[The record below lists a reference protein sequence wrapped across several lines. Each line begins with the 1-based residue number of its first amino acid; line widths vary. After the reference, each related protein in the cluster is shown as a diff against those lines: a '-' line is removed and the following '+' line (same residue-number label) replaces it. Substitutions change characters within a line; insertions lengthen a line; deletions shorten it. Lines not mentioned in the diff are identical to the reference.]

1 MAAPLAAREELIG
14 RPGPFGPGR
23 RAALTAAT
31 DGWLRTLFDAAAPG
45 TRDVALIAVGSHG
58 RAELAPGSD
67 LDLVL
72 VHRGDGDLAGGIA
85 ERIWYP
91 VWDSGLRLDHSVRS
105 VAEARRLASTD
116 LKVLLGLL
124 DARVIAGDEA
134 LRDQLVGSVLADWRA
149 MASDRLPLLREMVDH
164 RRSAFGDIATL
175 LEPNL
180 KESFGGIRE
189 GTVLRAIA
197 ASWVT
202 DIPHT
207 GWQDALE
214 VILDARDALH
224 RATGRA
230 EDRLLLQEQDTVA
243 ELLGSPDAD
252 ALLRDVY
259 GAARSVAYAAETT
272 WHRVGRLA
280 RRGPRLSLRPVRRR
294 GADRLPLADG
304 VVVQDGEVVLAA
316 EARPDRDPVLLL
328 RAAAAAAQAGLPL
341 APHAVRRLAAESAP
355 LPRPWPRAARE
366 AFVSLL
372 GAGEPLIGIWE
383 SLDQAGLGE
392 VLVPGWS
399 VVRCAPQRNSLHRYT
414 VDRHLLQTA
423 VEASALTRD
432 VERPDLLLVGAL
444 LHDIG
449 KARPGDHSIVGA
461 ELAVGHAAMLGFDAQ
476 DVEVIRLLVRHHL
489 LLAETATR
497 RDLDDPATAQ
507 SVTEVIG
514 SHEVLDLLNALTRAD
529 ALATG
534 PSVSSDW
541 RRRLIDDLTAR
552 CHHLLAGR
560 VVPVEPSLT
569 HDRVQALAGDG
580 LAVLLEPV
588 DDAAVVTVAAPD
600 RMGLLAT
607 AAGVLSLHRLQ
618 VRSARVAT
626 HGDRAIQEW
635 TVHPLFGDPPS
646 EQRLAEDLRLALD
659 GSLDLEARLRAR
671 EEAYRPAAGE
681 TGALRARPR
690 VDLVAA
696 EGARATILE
705 VRAHDEAGLLHR
717 IASAVAAAG
726 AGIAGAKVATLGSEV
741 VDVFFLVDDHGRP
754 LDDAHAAS
762 VQVTV
767 LGSLTGQ
774 VP

>member
-1 MAAPLAAREELIG
+1 MAAPLAEREELIA

-23 RAALTAAT
+23 RAALASVT
-31 DGWLRTLFDAAAPG
+31 DAWLRTLFEAAASSAP
-45 TRDVALIAVGSHG
+45 DVALIAVGSHG

-72 VHRGDGDLAGGIA
+72 VHRGDADRAAGIA

-105 VAEARRLASTD
+105 VAQARRLATTD

-124 DARVIAGDEA
+124 DARLIAGDEGV
-134 LRDQLVGSVLADWRA
+134 RDQLVASVLGDWRA
-149 MASDRLPLLREMVDH
+149 MASDRLPLLREMVDQ
-164 RRSAFGDIATL
+164 RRSAFGDVATL

-189 GTVLRAIA
+189 GTILRAIA

-202 DIPHT
+202 DVPHT

-224 RATGRA
+224 LATGRA
-230 EDRLLLQEQDTVA
+230 EDRLLLQEQDAVA
-243 ELLGSPDAD
+243 ALLGSPDAD

-259 GAARSVAYAAETT
+259 GAARSIAYAAETT

-280 RRGPRLSLRPVRRR
+280 RRTPRLALRPVRRR
-294 GADRLPLADG
+294 AVDRLPLADG

-316 EARPDRDPVLLL
+316 DARPDRDPVLLL
-328 RAAAAAAQAGLPL
+328 RAASAAAQAGLPL
-341 APHAVRRLAAESAP
+341 APHAVQRLARESAA
-355 LPRPWPRAARE
+355 LPSPWPRAARE

-372 GAGEPLIGIWE
+372 GAGEPLVGIWE
-383 SLDQAGLGE
+383 ALDQHDLGE

-414 VDRHLLQTA
+414 VDRHLLETA
-423 VEASALTRD
+423 VQAAALTREVD
-432 VERPDLLLVGAL
+432 RPDLLLVGCL

-461 ELAVGHAAMLGFDAQ
+461 ELAVGLATMFGFDDE
-476 DVEVIRLLVRHHL
+476 DVQVIEMLVRHHL

-497 RDLDDPATAQ
+497 RDLEDPATAQ
-507 SVTEVIG
+507 AVTEVIDT
-514 SHEVLDLLNALTRAD
+514 HEGLDLLNALTRAD

-541 RRRLIDDLTAR
+541 RRRLVDDLTAR
-552 CHHLLAGR
+552 CHHRLAGR
-560 VVPVEPSLT
+560 PMPAPPDLAAGPLIAAGEGLVVTVEPRE
-569 HDRVQALAGDG
+569 D
-580 LAVLLEPV
+580 AV
-588 DDAAVVTVAAPD
+588 VVTVAAPD
-600 RMGLLAT
+600 RMGLLAI

-626 HGDRAIQEW
+626 VGDRAVQEW
-635 TVHPLFGDPPS
+635 AVQPLFGEPPS
-646 EQRLAEDLRLALD
+646 AQRLTEDLRLALD
-659 GSLDLEARLRAR
+659 GSLDLGARLRER
-671 EEAYRPAAGE
+671 EEAYRPLG
-681 TGALRARPR
+681 GASGPSRAWPR
-690 VDLVAA
+690 VDVVSSD
-696 EGARATILE
+696 GARTTILE

-717 IASAVAAAG
+717 IASAVTAAG

-741 VDVFFLVDDHGRP
+741 VDVFFLVDDAGRP

-762 VQVTV
+762 VQVAV
-767 LGSLTGQ
+767 LESLAGQ